1 MNSSQIVGDI
11 DMGMIDLINSNVV
24 VECNHEREEFGSSKR
39 FKGIEEINEKK
50 LTYVVA
56 IHIDE
61 VDKNHRNW
69 DNLWEIANT
78 LLSNIVEENENA
90 TKECI
95 NEDVHDVEADA
106 KAVLQSF
113 DVFYDRMIILFFSG
127 KLPYINLIKQWMN
140 TIMSQNCVENIY
152 AEPRGFYDV
161 VFHSPQ
167 HRSALLAKVLLL
179 FYKRLVCVMQW
190 SPVVDYYALLKQECP
205 IWVTLACVFMVTFTR
220 VDERERYS
228 SI

>member
-1 MNSSQIVGDI
+1 MNLSQIVGDI
-11 DMGMIDLINSNVV
+11 DMGTIDPTKSNVM

-95 NEDVHDVEADA
+95 NEDVHDVEVDA
-106 KAVLQSF
+106 KVILQF
-113 DVFYDRMIILFFSG
+113 CYVFYDFAVILYFTRKLPFVNWIKLCARTHSLTLLITHPRVIPTIMINFEIPINQFMIIMLCM
-127 KLPYINLIKQWMN
+127 I
-140 TIMSQNCVENIY
+140 
-152 AEPRGFYDV
+152 DV
-161 VFHSPQ
+161 GMICIHQ
-167 HRSALLAKVLLL
+167 
-179 FYKRLVCVMQW
+179 
-190 SPVVDYYALLKQECP
+190 
-205 IWVTLACVFMVTFTR
+205 
-220 VDERERYS
+220 
-228 SI
+228 